1 MRPLI
6 DILYELIFISISAMI
21 LLPFIEFPFT
31 GKFLEFRK
39 GSFPMYFGTVIL
51 VSLLHII
58 YEFVGFNEK
67 WCKMT
72 YK

>member
-6 DILYELIFISISAMI
+6 DILYELVFISISAI
-21 LLPFIEFPFT
+21 IILPFIEFGFT

-39 GSFPMYFGTVIL
+39 GSSPMYFGTVIL

-58 YEFVGFNEK
+58 YESVGFNEK
-67 WCKMT
+67 WCRMT